1 MSKQRYPIFIPSK
14 GRYNTIM
21 TPLCLKNMG
30 MDFFIVVEPQEYDL
44 YAENF
49 EQHGLDR
56 NQIITLDM
64 NYKKD
69 YDYCDNEGTTK
80 STGSGPARNFIW
92 QKSIEMGYDYHWIM
106 DDNIK
111 TFKILNNNEKIVCR
125 NGKILTAMED
135 FVLRYKNVYMAGPHY
150 TFFHPARISKPPFFL
165 NSRIYS
171 CNFIKNDIPFRWRG
185 RYNED
190 TILSL
195 DILHKG
201 YCTILFNMFLQ
212 EKMTTMTVKGGNEDL
227 YTQESY
233 SKSMLEKSNMLVR
246 EYPQYAKLTRKY
258 NRWHHHVNYKVF
270 EKNKLV
276 RKYAKDKTPKTVDFT
291 LKRKIV

>member
-1 MSKQRYPIFIPSK
+1 MSNQRFPIFIPSK
-14 GRYNTIM
+14 GRFKTNM
-21 TPLCLKNMG
+21 TANCLEAMG
-30 MDFFIVVEPQEYDL
+30 MDFYVVVEPQEFDL
-44 YAENF
+44 YAEN
-49 EQHGLDR
+49 LDKKR
-56 NQIITLDM
+56 LIVLDM
-64 NYKKD
+64 SCKDNYE
-69 YDYCDNEGTTK
+69 YCDNYGLTK
-80 STGSGPARNFIW
+80 STGGGPARNFIW
-92 QKSIEMGYDYHWIM
+92 QTSIDMGYDYHWIM
-106 DDNIK
+106 DDNIR
-111 TFKILNNNEKIVCR
+111 TFKILNHNEKVICK
-125 NGKILTAMED
+125 NGKIFTAMED

-150 TFFHPARISKPPFFL
+150 TFFHPARIAKPPFFL

-171 CNFIKNDIPFRWRG
+171 CNLIKNDIPFRWRG

-212 EKMTTMTVKGGNEDL
+212 EKMTTMTVKGGNEEL
-227 YTQESY
+227 YTQGTY

-258 NRWHHHVNYKVF
+258 NRWHHHVDYKVF

-276 RKYAKDKTPKTVDFT
+276 RKYPKNKIPETVDFT
-291 LKRKIV
+291 LRRKNV